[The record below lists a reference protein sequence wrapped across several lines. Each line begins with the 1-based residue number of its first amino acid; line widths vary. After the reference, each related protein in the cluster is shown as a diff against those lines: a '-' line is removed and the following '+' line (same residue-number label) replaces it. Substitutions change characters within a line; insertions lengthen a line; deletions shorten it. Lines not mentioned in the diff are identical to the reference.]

1 MRIESIE
8 MTNFRQYIG
17 TQKIEFSQDKDQ
29 NVTVLIGKN
38 TSGKTTLIR
47 AFEWC
52 LYRKNRFED
61 QILLNSE
68 VAERLSQNQSTDVK
82 VSLVMWH
89 NQSVKG
95 EDTEVRY
102 KITREATYL
111 CTGKK
116 DDGSNK
122 IILSGPLRGRV
133 ECLNDEG
140 QTISEID
147 SGSVNASI
155 TRILPEDL
163 SDYFFLTGERIAEI
177 TTSKDLKE
185 SVRGLMGLDVL
196 DNTRK
201 HLKMI
206 INTYNASLKKSGNV
220 NVEMAQNALETKQ
233 KQLESKNKE
242 IDEVQ
247 DSIEFYQNEK
257 AECAAK
263 LKENDTAIKDQQKR
277 EQLEKIIK
285 GLKDSSV
292 SDKQDVVNAFSG
304 NAYSFFL
311 KPLAGKV
318 EELMD
323 RYASE
328 TECVPDMTQTS
339 IDYIINKRKRC
350 ICGTMIDFGSAA
362 YQNLM
367 TERKKM
373 PPEAI
378 GSIASRYKSYTA
390 AYSSAGD
397 NFFKTLE
404 STYKVY
410 RRDKKDLGLRI
421 LEKENIDK
429 SLGKDDIDVAVLNNN
444 YKQAVKM
451 LDAQNRKLR
460 DLCAQQGSI
469 QKEIDN
475 YQKAIN
481 EYLKSDSK
489 NERLRRYMAYTR
501 LLFDWINTAYN
512 QKELSIRSML
522 EMKVNANFKKMYHGN
537 RAIVIDSKY
546 QVKYLD
552 VKLDE
557 SDGLRAVKNFAF
569 VSGLVDLAKEALQGD
584 EDDVD
589 MGTQTFPLVMDAPFS
604 NIDEIHISNICSILP
619 STAEQVIIAVMQKD
633 WEQAEDKLEGK
644 IGKKYF
650 IEKDTDGSGNEIETA
665 THIVEVEV

>member
-1 MRIESIE
+1 

-17 TQKIEFSQDKDQ
+17 TQKIEFSQDKEQ

-68 VAERLSQNQSTDVK
+68 VAERLTQNQSTDVK
-82 VSLVMWH
+82 VSLVIWH

-95 EDTEVRY
+95 EDTDVRY
-102 KITREATYL
+102 KITRSATYL
-111 CTGKK
+111 CTGKN

-122 IILSGPLRGRV
+122 IILSGPLRGNV
-133 ECLNDEG
+133 ECLNEEG

-147 SGSVNASI
+147 SGSVNDSI
-155 TRILPEDL
+155 KRILPEDL
-163 SDYFFLTGERIAEI
+163 SSYFFLTGERIAEI

-196 DNTRK
+196 DNGRK
-201 HLKMI
+201 HLKSI
-206 INTYNASLKKSGNV
+206 INTYNSSLKDSGNSDI
-220 NVEMAQNALETKQ
+220 ETAQNALETKQ
-233 KQLESKNKE
+233 KQLESKERE
-242 IDEVQ
+242 IEEVQ
-247 DSIEFYQNEK
+247 DSIAFYENEK

-263 LKENDTAIKDQQKR
+263 LKENETVIEDQKKR

-285 GLKDSSV
+285 GLKDSAV
-292 SDKQDVVNAFSG
+292 SDKQDIVNVFSG

-311 KPLAGKV
+311 KPLVGKV
-318 EELMD
+318 EEMMD
-323 RYASE
+323 RYAAD

-339 IDYIINKRKRC
+339 IDYIINHRKRC
-350 ICGTMIDFGSAA
+350 ICGTMVEKGSAA

-367 TERKKM
+367 AERKKM

-378 GSIASRYKSYTA
+378 GSIASRYKSHTS

-397 NFFKTLE
+397 NFFNILE

-410 RRDKKDLGLRI
+410 RRDKRDLGLRI

-429 SLGKDDIDVAVLNNN
+429 NLGKDNIDINALNNN
-444 YKQAVKM
+444 YRQASKM
-451 LDAQNRKLR
+451 LEEQKRKSLT
-460 DLCAQQGSI
+460 LGSQRGAI
-469 QKEIDN
+469 LKEIDQL
-475 YQKAIN
+475 QKALN
-481 EYLKSDSK
+481 EYLKNDSK

-501 LLFDWINTAYN
+501 LLHEWINQAYTR
-512 QKELSIRSML
+512 KEHVIRTML
-522 EMKVNANFKKMYHGN
+522 EEKVNSNFRRMYHGN
-537 RAIVIDSKY
+537 RAIVIDSRY
-546 QVKYLD
+546 HVKYLD
-552 VKLDE
+552 IKLDE

-584 EDDVD
+584 EDDVEF
-589 MGTQTFPLVMDAPFS
+589 GTQTFPLVMDAPFS
-604 NIDEIHISNICSILP
+604 NIDEVHIANICSILP

-644 IGKKYF
+644 IGKMYN
-650 IEKDTDGSGNEIETA
+650 IMKDTDSFGKEIETA
-665 THIVEVEV
+665 THVVKVEV